1 MFPER
6 FPSRHLPRRFISQQI
21 YRKEKVRFTTMRNNT
36 ANLIQSRSRII
47 AMLFVA
53 ILGFALVSPIRAD
66 EWDKKTIVTFSAPV
80 EIPGKVLPA
89 GTYVFKLL
97 NSVSNRNIVQ
107 VFDKDEKKLF
117 ATILAIPDYR
127 LQPSD
132 KPVIR
137 FEERSSGSPEAIK
150 AWFYPGD
157 LYGQEFVYPHTRAVE
172 LAKRTNQNV
181 LSMPNE
187 MNQNITAPAK
197 SASEPSV
204 QAMQNTE
211 VTAVKPSG
219 EQIELAQ
226 AVASKPENK
235 ENPSP
240 NSTNTAQNNSAAP
253 AENTSSGAGS
263 PAPADNRP
271 DSLPQ
276 TASELPLMSMLG
288 TGSLGMAILADYLR
302 RRTF

>member
-1 MFPER
+1 
-6 FPSRHLPRRFISQQI
+6 
-21 YRKEKVRFTTMRNNT
+21 MRNNT
-36 ANLIQSRSRII
+36 ANLIQSRSRIV

-53 ILGFALVSPIRAD
+53 VLGFALVRPVRAD
-66 EWDKKTIVTFSAPV
+66 ELDKKTTVTFSAPV

-97 NSVSNRNIVQ
+97 NSSSDRNIVQ
-107 VFDKDEKKLF
+107 IFDKDEKKLY

-127 LQPSD
+127 LQPTD
-132 KPVIR
+132 KTVIN

-157 LYGQEFVYPHTRAVE
+157 LFGQEFVYPHKRAVE

-187 MNQNITAPAK
+187 MNKNITAQAK

-204 QAMQNTE
+204 QAMQKTE

-219 EQIELAQ
+219 EQMALSE
-226 AVASKPENK
+226 AVASKPEQAA
-235 ENPSP
+235 SP
-240 NSTNTAQNNSAAP
+240 AASNTASNNTANNA
-253 AENTSSGAGS
+253 SSGAS
-263 PAPADNRP
+263 SQAPESRP
-271 DSLPQ
+271 ESLPQ
-276 TASELPLMSMLG
+276 TASELPLISMLG
-288 TGSLGMAILADYLR
+288 MGSLGLAALADYLR
-302 RRTF
+302 RRVI